1 MRKCIYILF
10 FAVLT
15 VAAKAHVIVV
25 GKKQACKTIQQAITL
40 AAGGDTVLVEAGT
53 YYEKNIIINKKI
65 TLKGINYPVL
75 DGEHKYE
82 IISIGASGVVVYGF
96 KLQHSGKSSLS
107 DFAAIKIYSA
117 GNVTIEN
124 NIVDDSF
131 FGIYSQNGHS
141 CKIINNRLITYGI
154 GEQGSGNGIHCWKSD
169 SMQVI
174 HNTMQ
179 GFRDGIYF
187 EFVTNS
193 IITGNTS
200 QRNIRYGL
208 HFMFSHN
215 NTYVKNTFRFNGAGV
230 AVMYTHGVKM
240 IDNVFENNWG
250 DAAYGLLL
258 KEISD
263 SHIEGNKFI
272 KNTTGIMMEG
282 GTGITMQKN
291 VFQNN
296 GWALKIQASCIKNTI
311 SNNNFIANTFD
322 VGTNGSLSL
331 NNFNNNYWD
340 KYDGY
345 DINRDGKGDVPYH
358 PVSLY
363 SMIVERNPPSMLLFR
378 SFIVSLMDKTEK
390 VLPGITPE
398 NLKDDLPLMKP
409 LPL

>member
-1 MRKCIYILF
+1 MRKFIQIVF
-10 FAVLT
+10 FAAIAVS
-15 VAAKAHVIVV
+15 VNASVIRV
-25 GKKQACKTIQQAITL
+25 GKTAVCKTIQQAIKL
-40 AAGGDTVLVEAGT
+40 AAGGDTILVEAGT

-65 TLKGINYPVL
+65 ILKGINYPVL
-75 DGEHKYE
+75 DGENKYE
-82 IISIGASGVVVYGF
+82 IISIGADGVVIDGF
-96 KLQHSGKSSLS
+96 KLQHSGKSSMN
-107 DFAAIKIYSA
+107 DYAAIKLYSSR
-117 GNVTIEN
+117 NVIIEN

-131 FGIYSQNGHS
+131 FGIYSQNGRS
-141 CKIINNRLITYGI
+141 CIITNNRLKTYGI
-154 GEQGSGNGIHCWKSD
+154 GEEGSGNGIHCWKSD
-169 SMQVI
+169 SMLI
-174 HNTMQ
+174 THNTIE
-179 GFRDGIYF
+179 GYRDGIYF

-193 IITGNTS
+193 LISGNIS
-200 QRNIRYGL
+200 EHNIRYGL

-215 NTYVKNTFRFNGAGV
+215 NTYIKNMFRLNGAGV

-240 IDNVFENNWG
+240 IDNSFENNWG
-250 DAAYGLLL
+250 DASYGLLL

-263 SHIEGNKFI
+263 SRIEGNKFI

-282 GTGITMQKN
+282 GTRITMTKN
-291 VFQNN
+291 TFQNN
-296 GWALKIQASCIKNTI
+296 GWALKIQASCIDNKIN
-311 SNNNFIANTFD
+311 NNNFIANTFD

-340 KYDGY
+340 RYDGY

-398 NLKDDLPLMKP
+398 NLKDDQPLMKP